1 MRRKSSFTDD
11 DHMEVNMRQKTMIRY
26 FLAVFLVSTLFSFSG
41 LARQE
46 KAKEP
51 KGKTI
56 TVTGCLQKGDEE
68 NEFAISEGGKKYELT
83 SSPIALKDHVGH
95 TIAVTGTMKS
105 EKGEEAE
112 GWAGQIT
119 VTSLKMV
126 STSCK

>member
-1 MRRKSSFTDD
+1 MRHK
-11 DHMEVNMRQKTMIRY
+11 NIIGY
-26 FLAVFLVSTLFSFSG
+26 LLAVSLVFTLFSFSG
-41 LARQE
+41 LAGQE
-46 KAKEP
+46 KPKES
-51 KGKTI
+51 KGKTT

-68 NEFAISEGGKKYELT
+68 NEFAISEGNKKYELT
-83 SSPIALKDHVGH
+83 SRSVALKDHVGH
-95 TIAVTGTMKS
+95 TVTVTGTMKS

>member
-1 MRRKSSFTDD
+1 MR
-11 DHMEVNMRQKTMIRY
+11 HKTMIGY
-26 FLAVFLVSTLFSFSG
+26 LLGVFLVFTLFSFSG

-46 KAKEP
+46 KAKES

-83 SSPIALKDHVGH
+83 SSRVALKDHIGH
-95 TIAVTGTMKS
+95 TVTVTGGVRS

-119 VTSLKMV
+119 VTSLKMI